1 MNGIFIKIKT
11 RTYSTYV
18 AIDAI
23 NSVEEDG
30 TGNVI
35 IVTYDKTIHDVIEV
49 NNIPCESMEDVAREL
64 NLFDIQ

>member
-18 AIDAI
+18 AINAI

-49 NNIPCESMEDVAREL
+49 NNTPCESMEDVVREL

>member
-1 MNGIFIKIKT
+1 MNGIFVKIKT

-18 AIDAI
+18 AIDVI

-35 IVTYDKTIHDVIEV
+35 IVTCNKAIYDVIEV
-49 NNIPCESMEDVAREL
+49 NNVPCESMEDVVREL

>member
-1 MNGIFIKIKT
+1 MVNSFIKIKT

-18 AIDAI
+18 AFDAI

-30 TGNVI
+30 TGSVI
-35 IVTYDKTIHDVIEV
+35 IVTCDKALYDVIEI
-49 NNIPCESMEDVAREL
+49 NNVPCESMEDAVREL